1 MAATVVEPTQ
11 SFSTDLPAAALEF
24 CPVEPFTD
32 VFVTGTYKLH
42 ESDPDGKQEEVAS
55 GAEQQTRSGRCLIYQ
70 KDATGFRRMQELDFA
85 GILDLKWNHAP
96 SSAPLLGVA
105 DSIGQ
110 ISILNLSK
118 DESSQSP
125 RLSTIHTIQ
134 CGATS
139 STLCLSLDWSNRRGQ
154 GVGFIATS
162 LSDGVISVLR
172 PSEGAWDIAQTW
184 KAHEYEPWVV
194 AFDYWNENVV
204 YSGGDDLTFRGWDIR
219 ACTEDD
225 SPPTA
230 LFKDKKSFSGGVTS
244 IQSSPHDEHILAV
257 GR

>member
-1 MAATVVEPTQ
+1 MVSRSPSNTSYIA
-11 SFSTDLPAAALEF
+11 
-24 CPVEPFTD
+24 
-32 VFVTGTYKLH
+32 VTL
-42 ESDPDGKQEEVAS
+42 A
-55 GAEQQTRSGRCLIYQ
+55 
-70 KDATGFRRMQELDFA
+70 RR
-85 GILDLKWNHAP
+85 NHAP

-204 YSGGDDLTFRGWDIR
+204 YSGKQPFTSLPTSETDERAGGDDLTFRGWDIR

-230 LFKDKKSFSGGVTS
+230 LFKDKKRYVIISGPELGYCIVA
-244 IQSSPHDEHILAV
+244 Q
-257 GR
+257 